1 MSGYLQRMVAN
12 VSRREHTTHPLVGG
26 LFVKPAEQG
35 VIEESATQSVPA
47 GPQRA
52 DPISAAMNV
61 TRDAETHPSMETA
74 ENVERVLTVSEP
86 PLMAAKSGLDHAEVP
101 EADKRHRG
109 ATQAETETMP
119 QAVFSP
125 AARAQR
131 RVEPP
136 IEAAELTGP
145 FKAPLLM
152 TEQEPPAPTVQK
164 NERAGPMQQPATSRP
179 AEQPSGAPQVRGRED
194 IQIHIGRVEVIAV
207 PPAAPR
213 TAPAAARKTE
223 SLADYLRRRDRRVR

>member
-1 MSGYLQRMVAN
+1 LQRIVAN
-12 VSRREHTTHPLVGG
+12 VARREHTTHPLVGG
-26 LFVKPAEQG
+26 LFVKPPEQAG
-35 VIEESATQSVPA
+35 VEESAMQSVPA
-47 GPQRA
+47 GPRRA
-52 DPISAAMNV
+52 DLISTAMNV
-61 TRDAETHPSMETA
+61 TRDAETHPSMESV
-74 ENVERVLTVSEP
+74 ENFERVLTVSEP
-86 PLMAAKSGLDHAEVP
+86 PLMAAKTGLDEELP
-101 EADKRHRG
+101 EADKRHQG
-109 ATQAETETMP
+109 ATQPETEAMP

-152 TEQEPPAPTVQK
+152 AEQEPPALKVQK
-164 NERAGPMQQPATSRP
+164 NERAGPVQKPSTSRP
-179 AEQPSGAPQVRGRED
+179 AVQPNGAPQVRGRED

-207 PPAAPR
+207 PPPAQR
-213 TAPAAARKTE
+213 TAPAAARNTE